1 MKTIYTVFLL
11 LLLLSCTSSSEKL
24 AWEIANNSQTNKKE
38 LTRFLEHYKTNKDKD
53 KYKAA
58 CFLIENMPNKYS
70 INGKEQKIYDID
82 IVKADSLIKSL
93 EHSFFLKEKSPYLK
107 NIHSN
112 SSANTS
118 YHTESL
124 MNHYNIIGNG
134 TVVENLRNNVPTI
147 LFKQHRI

>member
-107 NIHSN
+107 NYTFEQFCEYIC
-112 SSANTS
+112 
-118 YHTESL
+118 
-124 MNHYNIIGNG
+124 
-134 TVVENLRNNVPTI
+134 
-147 LFKQHRI
+147 

>member
-82 IVKADSLIKSL
+82 IVSSKKINLQMTFTTPLCPMGEQIKQDVKESMHLLKFEEVNITITFEPPWKPSDELRKAL
-93 EHSFFLKEKSPYLK
+93 
-107 NIHSN
+107 
-112 SSANTS
+112 
-118 YHTESL
+118 
-124 MNHYNIIGNG
+124 G
-134 TVVENLRNNVPTI
+134 V
-147 LFKQHRI
+147 

>member
-82 IVKADSLIKSL
+82 ITRVRDKDCVKNRVKRAKIVRFTLC
-93 EHSFFLKEKSPYLK
+93 
-107 NIHSN
+107 
-112 SSANTS
+112 
-118 YHTESL
+118 
-124 MNHYNIIGNG
+124 
-134 TVVENLRNNVPTI
+134 
-147 LFKQHRI
+147 

>member
-1 MKTIYTVFLL
+1 MKHLGYIQLIVLVLLVWLGWQMIDRIAFREETITPLEVALQ
-11 LLLLSCTSSSEKL
+11 SAE
-24 AWEIANNSQTNKKE
+24 NNRKE
-38 LTRFLEHYKTNKDKD
+38 LEKVLCHYQKNPADSL

-107 NIHSN
+107 NYTLIQ
-112 SSANTS
+112 
-118 YHTESL
+118 
-124 MNHYNIIGNG
+124 
-134 TVVENLRNNVPTI
+134 V
-147 LFKQHRI
+147 

>member
-58 CFLIENMPNKYS
+58 CFLIENMPNKYRS
-70 INGKEQKIYDID
+70 TGTGLVMSVSRLLIGVVTPVVPIIMAMNGISPMFNVSAIN
-82 IVKADSLIKSL
+82 SLFYIIPAIICLLWGSKTAQRSL
-93 EHSFFLKEKSPYLK
+93 EE
-107 NIHSN
+107 IE
-112 SSANTS
+112 AEATS
-118 YHTESL
+118 
-124 MNHYNIIGNG
+124 
-134 TVVENLRNNVPTI
+134 R
-147 LFKQHRI
+147 